1 MIKNKYIIIF
11 IILVLTL
18 ILIYLY
24 KPTYTIRISKWYG
37 RLGNNIVQVNN
48 AIQIGLYYNYNII
61 LPKHP
66 YFNTTYI
73 NINNRM
79 DSEVIMEDIFFNN
92 NNLYMSLDIT
102 KDLFNLN
109 IEETRDI
116 LKKIFIIKDIKPLE
130 DDTLIIHIRSGDI
143 FTGTPAPLYI
153 NPPLSY
159 YVDIIN
165 NNSFNNIYIISEDKQ
180 NPIIDRLLNKYH
192 NIIFKVSPLE
202 EDIKIILSAKNIVY
216 SVGTFIPSLI
226 SLSDNIRIVYKPSYE
241 KYKIL
246 CNENVIIH
254 TVDLDEYW
262 DRLYPWLNTKEQVL
276 SMLNY

>member
-1 MIKNKYIIIF
+1 M
-11 IILVLTL
+11 L
-18 ILIYLY
+18 
-24 KPTYTIRISKWYG
+24 
-37 RLGNNIVQVNN
+37 
-48 AIQIGLYYNYNII
+48 
-61 LPKHP
+61 
-66 YFNTTYI
+66 
-73 NINNRM
+73 
-79 DSEVIMEDIFFNN
+79 
-92 NNLYMSLDIT
+92 
-102 KDLFNLN
+102 
-109 IEETRDI
+109 
-116 LKKIFIIKDIKPLE
+116 IFIIKDIKPLE